1 MKTLHLLLSFLTIT
15 VCCHAQVSVFSDGS
29 VVMCDST
36 TSSIKLRVGTNG
48 FLSNSIN
55 KSALY
60 ASQKD
65 ISGSTNTGIMAES
78 IVSQTSSTSSSAG
91 VVGLGVGPNNGKN
104 YGVLGSFA
112 HYSSGSATNG
122 AGVYGTIYP
131 TAIQSL
137 SGRYAAF
144 FDGPTNI
151 DGSLTATQYLSQSD
165 IRLKENVSPICDVA
179 LGEKVLPNL
188 MKMNVIKYNYKT
200 SVSES
205 FPLLGTNDSTPNE
218 IDELHKA
225 DIEERSAKLHFG
237 LSAQELQDIY
247 PNLVDVGQ
255 DSYLTINYVELV
267 PLLIQSIQEL
277 KNEIDMLKEIFGS
290 SLKAKDMTRADT
302 MTKSTNMNYLYQNT
316 PNPFKEQTVIPF
328 RLAGDVKSAAI
339 CLYDMTGKQIKRIP
353 ITKDMES
360 VTIENHELGVGMFL
374 YSLIVDGQ
382 EIDTKRMI
390 LK

>member
-1 MKTLHLLLSFLTIT
+1 
-15 VCCHAQVSVFSDGS
+15 
-29 VVMCDST
+29 
-36 TSSIKLRVGTNG
+36 
-48 FLSNSIN
+48 
-55 KSALY
+55 
-60 ASQKD
+60 
-65 ISGSTNTGIMAES
+65 
-78 IVSQTSSTSSSAG
+78 
-91 VVGLGVGPNNGKN
+91 
-104 YGVLGSFA
+104 
-112 HYSSGSATNG
+112 
-122 AGVYGTIYP
+122 
-131 TAIQSL
+131 
-137 SGRYAAF
+137 
-144 FDGPTNI
+144 
-151 DGSLTATQYLSQSD
+151 
-165 IRLKENVSPICDVA
+165 
-179 LGEKVLPNL
+179 